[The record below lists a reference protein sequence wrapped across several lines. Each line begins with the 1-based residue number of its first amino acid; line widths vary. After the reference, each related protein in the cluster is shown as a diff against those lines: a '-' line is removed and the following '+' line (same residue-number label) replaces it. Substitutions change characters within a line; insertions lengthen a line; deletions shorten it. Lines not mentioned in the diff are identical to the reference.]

1 MFVFINFLC
10 DFQQPPFYSPGLLLR
25 QKCLGGSKSFSSNA
39 NAGFYMYVRNVRISF
54 EVVELYACFL
64 FCQVFSKERLLRQR
78 TWEEAEGI
86 CEEFGGHLASFA
98 HIQEMKDFHVFLKSS
113 LRYIFSF

>member
-1 MFVFINFLC
+1 MTFNNHPFILQGF
-10 DFQQPPFYSPGLLLR
+10 
-25 QKCLGGSKSFSSNA
+25 CLDKNVWGGSKSFSSNA